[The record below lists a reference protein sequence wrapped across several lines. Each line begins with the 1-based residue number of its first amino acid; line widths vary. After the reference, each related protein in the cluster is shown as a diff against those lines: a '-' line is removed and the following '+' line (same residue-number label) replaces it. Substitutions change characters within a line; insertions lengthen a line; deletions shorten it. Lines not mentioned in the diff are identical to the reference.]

1 MSMAQTLAGL
11 KETAL
16 EKDKERLANL
26 DSEQRRRAIAHMN
39 EKIKVKNMQKIYKIK
54 GIDNKIS

>member
-1 MSMAQTLAGL
+1 MNMAQTLAGL

-26 DSEQRRRAIAHMN
+26 DSEQRRRAITHMN